1 MQAFVEILDKYFGNV
16 CELDLIFNFHKVN
29 LIAFRL
35 ISFWISYLLMDILV
49 NLIKISFINNY
60 RCRKI
65 YLIKSNK
72 KVIKND
78 FKSLI

>member
-49 NLIKISFINNY
+49 NLTKISLINNY
-60 RCRKI
+60 RYRKI
-65 YLIKSNK
+65 SLMRNK
-72 KVIKND
+72 KKEAKND
-78 FKSLI
+78 FESLM